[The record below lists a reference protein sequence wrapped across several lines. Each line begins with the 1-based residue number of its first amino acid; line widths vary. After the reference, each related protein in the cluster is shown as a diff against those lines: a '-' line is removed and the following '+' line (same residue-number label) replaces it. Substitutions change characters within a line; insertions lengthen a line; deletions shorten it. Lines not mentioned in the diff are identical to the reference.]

1 MYRIWTSI
9 RLDKTK
15 LKYIIQ
21 FFFVEFVSGHMMT
34 SKLLLWYRSNMLCF
48 SIINEWW
55 KMYILQ
61 IILTLIGKVPFYPN
75 LCILGYDSDGFVEIF
90 SETRFKHDFLNYA
103 KSRVRFCGNFFHMN
117 FWTLLNFWWFIWET
131 EAVLLGQSWYSDD
144 FLHKNIFWLQWVIYY
159 DLKCKNLQTVI
170 FKSFFLL
177 EKISTKPS
185 DSYPGNR
192 IFGKFMEK
200 NSTKPES
207 YPVFVEKISTICQ

>member
-1 MYRIWTSI
+1 
-9 RLDKTK
+9 
-15 LKYIIQ
+15 
-21 FFFVEFVSGHMMT
+21 
-34 SKLLLWYRSNMLCF
+34 MLCF

-144 FLHKNIFWLQWVIYY
+144 FLHKNIFWLQWVTYY

-170 FKSFFLL
+170 FKSIFLIGKKFHETVWL
-177 EKISTKPS
+177 VPRKSDFWKIYGKKFHKTWVVP
-185 DSYPGNR
+185 R
-192 IFGKFMEK
+192 ICGKNFHNLPIRVKHM
-200 NSTKPES
+200 NH
-207 YPVFVEKISTICQ
+207 TIWFIRLIVTWWHD